1 MDTRNSADGNG
12 EQTNALKR
20 RALKRRALNRELER
34 CDREI
39 AKATATLLSGYPDI
53 DGALLWLY
61 DWRCE
66 RRLIEQELDRM

>member
-1 MDTRNSADGNG
+1 MDLGTAAVRASYAD
-12 EQTNALKR
+12 AL
-20 RALKRRALNRELER
+20 AR

-39 AKATATLLSGYPDI
+39 AEATATLLSGYPDI

-66 RRLIEQELDRM
+66 KRLIESEIAQEDNASGD